1 MFTNH
6 DSNWRLGYGYQMWRC
21 IPDGVYRADGAYGQ
35 FGIVIPDQDAV
46 IVINS
51 TSTYLDDLLNIA
63 LDTLLKGM
71 ADAPLPEDPQAQAE
85 LAETLA
91 SLSLPTLWGVR
102 SRGQEQR
109 LEGVRFV
116 CADMPNLLDFIGGAG
131 KRVVAGD
138 EVSTLSFS
146 FDADG
151 MILTA
156 GNVALRAPFNG
167 SHSIQCIGGM
177 HYAASAAWMGE
188 YMLCIDARN
197 TESASGS
204 LLCFHFDDA
213 GATVERSSTLPT
225 AGWGGEVQ
233 NTYRL
238 TRA

>member
-1 MFTNH
+1 M
-6 DSNWRLGYGYQMWRC
+6 
-21 IPDGVYRADGAYGQ
+21 
-35 FGIVIPDQDAV
+35 
-46 IVINS
+46 
-51 TSTYLDDLLNIA
+51 
-63 LDTLLKGM
+63 
-71 ADAPLPEDPQAQAE
+71 
-85 LAETLA
+85 
-91 SLSLPTLWGVR
+91 
-102 SRGQEQR
+102 
-109 LEGVRFV
+109 
-116 CADMPNLLDFIGGAG
+116 
-131 KRVVAGD
+131 VAGD

-167 SHSIQCIGGM
+167 SHSIQCIDGM

-204 LLCFHFDDA
+204 HLCFRFDDA
-213 GATVERSSTLPT
+213 GATVERSSTHPT